1 MTSKSDHV
9 SRPKE
14 RETQDGPLRENVKL
28 LGSLLGEVV
37 SEICGQSIFDGIE
50 SVRKQAKVARAEA
63 EPDYSELRRFLATYD
78 DEAACKIARGFAH
91 FLNLANIAEQVHRIR
106 RRRSYALQSEYA
118 PQRGSMEA
126 TIDSLIASGHSL
138 ESIHETM
145 CGTKVELILTAHPTE
160 VARRTLIKKHNTI
173 ARLLLER
180 DGAANDPQAQR
191 ALVAA
196 LRTEI
201 KSAWMTDEIIRR
213 KPTPLEEAR
222 SGLSVIEQ
230 TLWEVIPE
238 YCRNLDTA
246 LIAKTGKTIPITQ
259 SPVGIGS
266 WMGGDRD
273 GNPFVTPGVTREV
286 CFLTRWMAFQLYD
299 RDLKALHDSLS
310 ISSANDELKTL
321 AAGHREPYRHVI
333 KQLRRAIVDL
343 SKNDEQRVRNPSGS
357 QSGAGAG
364 ATTRPEGDS
373 IFLSEDEFLAKLVL
387 MHASLCESGA
397 SDIANGQLY
406 DLIKRFC
413 TFGFALARLDIRQ
426 EAAKHAEAL
435 DEVTRSSGLGSYLAW
450 NESERVDFLL
460 RELASQRPLI
470 NTRTQF
476 SDETKAVLGAFSVI
490 EEFGPSSFGAY
501 VISMA
506 SNPSDV
512 LAVEL
517 LQKEICGKRML
528 RVVPLFETEADL
540 TRSTATMAALFSMQ
554 EYLQRI
560 DQKQEVM
567 IGYSDSAKDAG
578 RLGAAWALYGAQER
592 LVALC
597 KQFGIHLTLFHGR
610 GGTVGRG
617 GGPLYLAI
625 LSQPPGSVNKT
636 LRITE
641 QGEMIQAKFGLSG
654 IALRNID
661 LYVAATLSATL
672 EGGTNPKPEWR
683 EAMDHLAHVST
694 AAYRQ
699 LIAETPSFIDYF
711 EAVTPISELPRL
723 NIGSRPAKRKSSPD
737 VRSLRAIPWIFAWTQ
752 NRNMLPVWLGVG
764 EALAAGLSSPDRER
778 LVTMAKEWPFFSSTL
793 ALIEMVI
800 AKADIR
806 IAKSYEDSLLAPDS
820 PLRTLGTEVHQRF
833 ARTAETLMAVLGT
846 DELLQSNPV
855 LMRSIRVRNPY
866 VDPIN
871 FVQIDLL
878 RRLRAGD
885 ASESLRDALMVTIN
899 GISAGM
905 RNTG

>member
-1 MTSKSDHV
+1 MNARSKDV
-9 SRPKE
+9 SEPKE

-28 LGSLLGEVV
+28 LGSLLGDVIFET
-37 SEICGQSIFDGIE
+37 CGKSIFDGIE
-50 SVRKQAKVARAEA
+50 SVRKQAKIARAQA

-78 DEAACKIARGFAH
+78 DDAACKIARGFAH

-106 RRRSYALQSEYA
+106 RRRSYALQAEHA

-126 TIDSLIASGHSL
+126 TIDSLIASGHSR
-138 ESIHETM
+138 ESIYESL
-145 CGTKVELILTAHPTE
+145 CGTNVELILTAHPTE

-173 ARLLLER
+173 ARLLLDR
-180 DGAANDPQAQR
+180 DGAANDTQAQR

-201 KSAWMTDEIIRR
+201 KSAWLTDEIIRK

-238 YCRNLDTA
+238 YCRNLDNV
-246 LIAKTGKTIPITQ
+246 LKAKTGNTIPITE

-273 GNPFVTPGVTREV
+273 GNPFVTPEVTREV
-286 CFLTRWMAFQLYD
+286 CFLSRWMAFQLYE
-299 RDLKALHDSLS
+299 RDLKSLHDDLS
-310 ISSANDELKTL
+310 ISAANSELKTL
-321 AAGHREPYRHVI
+321 AAGHREPYRYVI
-333 KQLRRAIVDL
+333 KQLRRAIAEL
-343 SKNDEQRVRNPSGS
+343 SQNDEQRARKTKSTENSVSS
-357 QSGAGAG
+357 SLIS
-364 ATTRPEGDS
+364 EKD
-373 IFLSEDEFLAKLVL
+373 FLERLLL
-387 MHASLCESGA
+387 LHTSLCESGA

-406 DLIKRFC
+406 NLIKRFC

-450 NESERVDFLL
+450 NESERVEFLL

-470 NTRTQF
+470 NPRIQF

-506 SNPSDV
+506 SNPSDI

-528 RVVPLFETEADL
+528 RVVPLFETEHDL
-540 TRSTATMAALFSMQ
+540 TQSTATMTALFSMSA
-554 EYLQRI
+554 YLERI
-560 DQKQEVM
+560 DKKQEVM

-597 KQFGIHLTLFHGR
+597 KQFGVHLTLFHGR

-636 LRITE
+636 LRVTE

-672 EGGTNPKPEWR
+672 EGGISPKPAWR
-683 EAMDHLAHVST
+683 ETMNHLAGVSI

-711 EAVTPISELPRL
+711 EAVTPIAELARL
-723 NIGSRPAKRKSSPD
+723 NIGSRPAKRRSSSD

-764 EALAAGLSSPDRER
+764 EALAAGLNSEHRDR
-778 LVTMAKEWPFFSSTL
+778 LVTMAKEWPFLSSTL

-820 PLRTLGTEVHQRF
+820 PLRALGAEVHKRF
-833 ARTAETLMAVLGT
+833 ATTETTLMAVLGAN
-846 DELLQSNPV
+846 ELLQSNSV
-855 LMRSIRVRNPY
+855 LKRSIRVRNPY